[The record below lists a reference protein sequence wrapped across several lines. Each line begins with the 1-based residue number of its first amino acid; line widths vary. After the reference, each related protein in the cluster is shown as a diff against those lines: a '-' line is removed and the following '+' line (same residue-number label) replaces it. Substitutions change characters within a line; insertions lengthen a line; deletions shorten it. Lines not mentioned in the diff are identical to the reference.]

1 MIRCHERDH
10 AHFPEA
16 GRGSSRAAFFDFLSP
31 SGGIRPPAPGEA
43 KNRSLRVQGI
53 RLDQY
58 TLKFQ
63 LAQQLPAHCALLVF
77 TCCVAGLAD
86 RHTQLNAESPGR

>member
-1 MIRCHERDH
+1 MRISLKLAADLPVQRLLTS
-10 AHFPEA
+10 FT
-16 GRGSSRAAFFDFLSP
+16 SRRNSAPCFW
-31 SGGIRPPAPGEA
+31 SGQ
-43 KNRSLRVQGI
+43 NLSLRVQGI

-63 LAQQLPAHCALLVF
+63 LAQQLPAHWALLVF